1 MKCLTL
7 VVLAALALTPAVAA
21 AQARNTSGAANRT
34 WEVEVHVGGIGASN
48 PSDGETQLPAA
59 GPAFQTTFGLPSRRV
74 SSWYFGDGS
83 TLLNSA
89 NGTLGVSGRVTP
101 LDSALN
107 APLVNRKSGVIFG
120 ARVGRQLTPRV
131 SAEFSFEYSS
141 SKLELTD
148 DAIAGIEATRASFTA
163 AWNGLMTS
171 GPYLSNNVTSTAD
184 LVTDGGKQYVTTG
197 AVNVAL
203 ATQGRLTPY
212 VTGGGGIISSTGDKP
227 QLDLTGN
234 YRFAISSVP
243 INETDSVRIR
253 IDEPDHRFALVLGG
267 GIKYAVSDDW
277 GIRVEFRDLISSG
290 KTRTLLSATPSVAL
304 GSPQGV
310 ISTVTIPSVQFSNIS
325 AVPSTLSG
333 SAITDFQT
341 FESSGTRH
349 HVTFTSGVFWRF

>member
-171 GPYLSNNVTSTAD
+171 GPYLSNNARR
-184 LVTDGGKQYVTTG
+184 Q
-197 AVNVAL
+197 
-203 ATQGRLTPY
+203 R
-212 VTGGGGIISSTGDKP
+212 ISS
-227 QLDLTGN
+227 
-234 YRFAISSVP
+234 RMA
-243 INETDSVRIR
+243 
-253 IDEPDHRFALVLGG
+253 A
-267 GIKYAVSDDW
+267 
-277 GIRVEFRDLISSG
+277 
-290 KTRTLLSATPSVAL
+290 
-304 GSPQGV
+304 
-310 ISTVTIPSVQFSNIS
+310 SN
-325 AVPSTLSG
+325 T
-333 SAITDFQT
+333 
-341 FESSGTRH
+341 
-349 HVTFTSGVFWRF
+349 